1 MTPRRG
7 FSGCGVITPEKIEM
21 DCADI
26 LKHSEQ
32 AHTNTTMATT
42 ITYTKTQAETYFATL
57 AERMMA
63 KEITGEEAKALYSAK
78 YPEVPTYL
86 HEDEDPAD
94 CVHCFDC
101 GKNRNGEKWVFEAC
115 ECGEARTYK
124 VTTDDNGE
132 ETYTLY
138 CKKN

>member
-1 MTPRRG
+1 
-7 FSGCGVITPEKIEM
+7 M
-21 DCADI
+21 DFHDI

-42 ITYTKTQAETYFATL
+42 ITYTKTQKETYFAEV

-63 KEITGEEAKALYSAK
+63 KEITSTEAHALLNEK
-78 YPEVPTYL
+78 YPDVPTYL

-101 GKNRNGEKWVFEAC
+101 GKNRNDERWFAEAC
-115 ECGEARTYK
+115 ECGEAKTYK

-132 ETYTLY
+132 ETYTVY
-138 CKKN
+138 GM